1 MIVVRENYRHKCH
14 LPPAHEHY
22 NGTVW
27 MCDNCG
33 RFWVKRLGDRQTFGF
48 QNGRW
53 LRIWNPLRERR
64 LQREMAEH
72 ERLLG

>member
-1 MIVVRENYRHKCH
+1 MIVVREKSRHECR
-14 LPPAHEHY
+14 LPPAYKHR

-27 MCDNCG
+27 MCDDCG

-48 QNGRW
+48 QNGHW
-53 LRIWNPLRERR
+53 LRIRNPLRIRK
-64 LQREMAEH
+64 LQREVTEH